1 MSSNHIKDRIKE
13 LAGLI
18 NNHNKKYYL
27 NDNPEITDAEFD
39 LLLNELIELEKKNPK
54 LKLPDS
60 PTNKVGGHISENFL
74 KHQHQEPMY
83 SLENISNFKELE
95 DFLKRIN
102 KTIKDPEFVL
112 EPKFDGASVSITYKN
127 GILDIGATRGD
138 GKIGENITENIKTIK
153 SIPLKLNGEKIP
165 KLIEIRGEVI
175 FPIKEF
181 KILNKRL
188 HKKGQS
194 FSNPR
199 NAASGSLRQ
208 LDSKITAS
216 RPLVFIPWGSGSV
229 DGLTINKEKELIKL
243 FYQWGFPNLG
253 DFIKIKTFEAIQ
265 KHFQRVLESRN
276 SLDYEI
282 DGLVIKINNREDQ
295 KLFGFTSKYPKWAA
309 AIKFP
314 SILAKSIIQDIT
326 FQIGRTGMITPVAEL
341 KEVDFSGVKVK
352 RATLHNFDLLE
363 SMKLNIGDSVIVE
376 RAGDVIPKVVK
387 IVKKEKESSMPIP
400 KKCPCCKNI
409 LEKEGSYIFCKNSN
423 CTEVL
428 KAQLAYLVSKK
439 SFNIVGLG
447 KRILVTLVNKKIVN
461 NLSDIFNLNRSK
473 LLNLDG
479 FGEKLATNLIEEIDA
494 KKEVTFERFINS
506 LGIRHVGEN
515 ISKILAA
522 EFINLE
528 DLKKAPIEKI
538 EKIDGV
544 GIEIANSIQIF
555 FNTEGN
561 LKNINSMLKNGV
573 VIKSVP
579 KAGLKLAGI
588 TFCITGTF
596 NSFSRDQ
603 LISVINGHSG
613 KVTSTISKKTDF
625 LIVGAK
631 PGSKLN
637 EAERLNVKV
646 VDEKEFSNL
655 LKK

>member
-1 MSSNHIKDRIKE
+1 M
-13 LAGLI
+13 
-18 NNHNKKYYL
+18 
-27 NDNPEITDAEFD
+27 
-39 LLLNELIELEKKNPK
+39 
-54 LKLPDS
+54 
-60 PTNKVGGHISENFL
+60 
-74 KHQHQEPMY
+74 
-83 SLENISNFKELE
+83 
-95 DFLKRIN
+95 
-102 KTIKDPEFVL
+102 
-112 EPKFDGASVSITYKN
+112 
-127 GILDIGATRGD
+127 
-138 GKIGENITENIKTIK
+138 
-153 SIPLKLNGEKIP
+153 
-165 KLIEIRGEVI
+165 
-175 FPIKEF
+175 
-181 KILNKRL
+181 
-188 HKKGQS
+188 
-194 FSNPR
+194 
-199 NAASGSLRQ
+199 
-208 LDSKITAS
+208 
-216 RPLVFIPWGSGSV
+216 
-229 DGLTINKEKELIKL
+229 
-243 FYQWGFPNLG
+243 FYQWGFANLG

-461 NLSDIFNLNRSK
+461 NLSDIFNLNRSE

-479 FGEKLATNLIEEIDA
+479 FGEKLVTNLIEEIDA

-544 GIEIANSIQIF
+544 GIEIANSIRIF

-625 LIVGAK
+625 LIVGGK